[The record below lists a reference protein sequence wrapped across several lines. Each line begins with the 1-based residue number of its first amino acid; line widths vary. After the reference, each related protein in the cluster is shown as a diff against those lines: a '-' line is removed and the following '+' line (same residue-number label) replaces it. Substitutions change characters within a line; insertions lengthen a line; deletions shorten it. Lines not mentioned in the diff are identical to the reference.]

1 MKMEKNNNDKR
12 KSGNSTPG
20 FIRELMSGSML
31 SDRIILKN
39 LGYIVFLTFLGAVYI
54 ANRFHAEDLVRRI
67 TKLQNEVKELRA
79 DALSTSAELMQ
90 ASRQSEVTRLIRE
103 RGLGLEELTEP
114 PYRLVV
120 KK

>member
-39 LGYIVFLTFLGAVYI
+39 LGYIV
-54 ANRFHAEDLVRRI
+54 
-67 TKLQNEVKELRA
+67 
-79 DALSTSAELMQ
+79 
-90 ASRQSEVTRLIRE
+90 
-103 RGLGLEELTEP
+103 
-114 PYRLVV
+114 
-120 KK
+120 